1 MFRKVLEAFKK
12 MKREGLLLWFVVGL
26 YLLYTASG
34 VFRNLGNET
43 GNRMMLC
50 VFIVLFA
57 VVGIVLFALCGYFLL
72 RLFYLNIYLEQQEAE
87 QAKLEAAG
95 GLQPEQPGKKKS
107 GTEKYLEFM
116 FRIFRIK
123 E

>member
-1 MFRKVLEAFKK
+1 MFRKLLEAFKK

-34 VFRNLGNET
+34 IFRNLGNET
-43 GNRMMLC
+43 GNRTVLC

-72 RLFYLNIYLEQQEAE
+72 RMFYLNIYLEQKETE
-87 QAKLEAAG
+87 QAKLEAEG
-95 GLQPEQPGKKKS
+95 GVQPEHPEKKKT
-107 GTEKYLEFM
+107 GMEKYLDLM

>member
-1 MFRKVLEAFKK
+1 

-34 VFRNLGNET
+34 IFRNLGNET
-43 GNRMMLC
+43 GNRTVLC

-72 RLFYLNIYLEQQEAE
+72 RMFYLNIYLEQKETE

-95 GLQPEQPGKKKS
+95 GMQPEHPEKKKT
-107 GTEKYLEFM
+107 GMEKYLDLM